1 MSTTEAEASPLFA
14 LLARQWNLEV
24 QVQAG
29 AFSRDGASLAFALAD
44 GTLALVSMEDP
55 EAAGV
60 RWRMSIEDGRST
72 ISPRARPISA
82 PTRVSVGEGPLRLSA
97 FGPASFLVGDANGR
111 LVRVEADGSARV
123 VVECDSAGV
132 DAIAPPCAA
141 GDGMEGD
148 GTAWVAASG
157 SVTRYDPD
165 GGTARAMA
173 RYEGTARA
181 LAPAP
186 DSASVAL
193 GFEAGLSIIDV
204 QEAAGERFETGIG
217 PVETLSWSPDGRR
230 LAAGLL
236 DGGMALIDRADRR
249 VLRLPDYPAPVR
261 TLDWSA
267 DSRHLVTGGAFR
279 TIVWA
284 MGEGGERPRTLETGC
299 SGFVAVEAARLN
311 PHLPLVA
318 AGYENGM
325 IVVMAIGHRDELV
338 IRAPA
343 PGGLHDLSWSPD
355 GEHLAFH
362 TAQGWAGVIDLPA
375 HMFKQ
380 INRRTA

>member
-1 MSTTEAEASPLFA
+1 MSTTEADASPLFA
-14 LLARQWNLEV
+14 LLARQWRLEAEV
-24 QVQAG
+24 QAC
-29 AFSRDGASLAFALAD
+29 AFARDGSSLAFALAD
-44 GTLALVSMEDP
+44 GTLAIVSMDDP
-55 EAAGV
+55 EAAGT

-72 ISPRARPISA
+72 ISPRARPVSA
-82 PTRVSVGEGPLRLSA
+82 PVRVSVGEGPLRLSV
-97 FGPASFLVGDANGR
+97 FGPSGFLVGSANGR

-123 VVECDSAGV
+123 VVEHDCTGV
-132 DAIAPPCAA
+132 DAIATSCAA
-141 GDGMEGD
+141 GDR
-148 GTAWVAASG
+148 TAWVAASG
-157 SVTRYDPD
+157 CVTRYDPD

-181 LAPAP
+181 VAPSP
-186 DSASVAL
+186 DSRMVAL
-193 GFEAGLSIIDV
+193 GFEASLSIVDV
-204 QEAAGERFETGIG
+204 GDTASGRFETAVG
-217 PVETLSWSPDGRR
+217 PVEALAWSPDGRR

-236 DGGMALIDRADRR
+236 DGGVALIDIADRR

-279 TIVWA
+279 TIVWTL
-284 MGEGGERPRTLETGC
+284 GEGGERPWTLETGR
-299 SGFVAVEAARLN
+299 SGFVAVEAARLH

-325 IVVMAIGHRDELV
+325 VVVMAVGHRDELV
-338 IRAPA
+338 IRDPA
-343 PGGLHDLSWSPD
+343 PGGLRDLSWSAD

-362 TAQGWAGVIDLPA
+362 ASQGWAGVIDLPA

-380 INRRTA
+380 IDRRTA